1 MSWNVLFC
9 LLATILAVN
18 AEIRPFSL
26 LLEPASEYIHYVE
39 GYLVAPGY
47 IDLSKLRFFTVGT
60 GDFTVDD
67 DAFTKGTDD
76 KTKTTTQDDDGVSS
90 GGSGGGRR
98 HLDQQKLTGTAEK
111 SEFIMEGSALDI
123 AVFQLPS
130 DCSSTRQGCDWV
142 NLGVGAR
149 TDDGVVRYCC
159 SNEAIDLGLCA
170 GTTYGRLIMDGV
182 KFSGKHRLVNIPA
195 TGEYDNY
202 LKYGKFEER
211 EGFSGKYAIIFAN
224 CNDSGRPVIVEGV
237 TEWKSRFGYLP
248 GDLFGLMYFLAFLF
262 FIYFGLMLWY
272 GIGMKIYEEAKI
284 PIQGW
289 ILATIAMGCLEV
301 FFRTGDLF
309 LWNEEGN
316 RFWAAFYIGVV
327 VGVLKRGISRCL
339 IVMVSLGWGV
349 IRDDLGSVMHKI
361 HFLGGV
367 YIAVALVR
375 DIMTVVAYTEV
386 QKISQEGENELF
398 DIVSILTLVIALVD
412 VLFYLWIIDSLNA
425 TMEYLEGLN
434 QTSKLRRYLRLRSIL
449 LFSILFAVIWSVFGI
464 VDSYDQGIVDDEQE
478 WIVDASTELNYI
490 FVLAG
495 VAFLWRPQPNA
506 KDYAFVMQLPSSK
519 ADEEDGEGE
528 GEFEMA
534 VVPSALDGDDDDE
547 DEVEMFTDEPER

>member
-1 MSWNVLFC
+1 MSWNLLIC
-9 LLATILAVN
+9 LLATILEVH

-67 DAFTKGTDD
+67 DAFTIGTDD
-76 KTKTTTQDDDGVSS
+76 KSKTANTQDDDGVSS
-90 GGSGGGRR
+90 GGSGGGNR
-98 HLDQQKLTGTAEK
+98 HLDQQQTKGTLDK
-111 SEFIMEGSALDI
+111 SEFIVEGSALDI

-130 DCSSTRQGCDWV
+130 ECSSTRVGCDWV

-149 TDDGVVRYCC
+149 TNDGVVRYCC
-159 SNEAIDLGLCA
+159 SNEAIDFGLCA

-182 KFSGKHRLVNIPA
+182 KFTGKHRLVNIPA

-224 CNDSGRPVIVEGV
+224 CNDAGRPVIVEGV
-237 TEWKSRFGYLP
+237 TEWKSHFGYLP

-262 FIYFGLMLWY
+262 FVYLALLLWY
-272 GIGMKIYEEAKI
+272 GTSMKIYEEAKI

-289 ILATIAMGCLEV
+289 ILGTIAMGCLEV

-349 IRDDLGSVMHKI
+349 IRDDLGSVMNKI

-412 VLFYLWIIDSLNA
+412 VIFYLWIIDSLNA

-464 VDSYDQGIVDDEQE
+464 VDSYNQGIVEDDQE

-528 GEFEMA
+528 FEMA
-534 VVPSALDGDDDDE
+534 VVPSALDDDDDE
-547 DEVEMFTDEPER
+547 DEIEMFTDEPGH